1 MGYVAKVRFGGK
13 PGNEVMQRA
22 EYYLDLPNGWIKE
35 QGVGGRGVKE
45 CPSMPMVAAV
55 ALAIADAETGDPRN
69 AIKALG
75 RGNTRAIITR
85 LKPNEFLSWLAKP
98 IIRSSNE

>member
-1 MGYVAKVRFGGK
+1 
-13 PGNEVMQRA
+13 MQRA

-45 CPSMPMVAAV
+45 YPSMPIVAAV
-55 ALAIADAETGDPRN
+55 ALAIAVTETNNPRN

-75 RGNTRAIITR
+75 RGSTRAIITR
-85 LKPNEFLSWLAKP
+85 LKLNEFINQLTNRETKS
-98 IIRSSNE
+98 

>member
-13 PGNEVMQRA
+13 PGDEVMQRA

-45 CPSMPMVAAV
+45 CPLMPIVAVV
-55 ALAIADAETGDPRN
+55 ALAVVVIETNKCHKGT
-69 AIKALG
+69 KQG
-75 RGNTRAIITR
+75 KTKST
-85 LKPNEFLSWLAKP
+85 NE
-98 IIRSSNE
+98 